1 MWSAIINMIKEA
13 KRRVK
18 VSIRENTDERML

>member
-1 MWSAIINMIKEA
+1 MRSVIINMIKEA

-18 VSIRENTDERML
+18 GSNRENSDERIF